1 MGRKTIRIFGKLR
14 NDRASFERMLR
25 FYVSA
30 CLWSFVIDST
40 STYGC
45 SQSPWGF
52 RRDKLWQLIEKTS
65 SRRIIV
71 CLYLIIC
78 TVTHESIRS
87 FGKIVARVKKDLSEV
102 KLFAIYNFVNFFFE
116 KSRVF
121 YNNKFLRVIFSKLL
135 EYLISYTYFSDKM

>member
-1 MGRKTIRIFGKLR
+1 MGRKTISIFGKLR

-30 CLWSFVIDST
+30 CLWSFLIDST

-45 SQSPWGF
+45 LQSPWF
-52 RRDKLWQLIEKTS
+52 VRRVKLWQLIEKIS

-78 TVTHESIRS
+78 KVTHESIRS
-87 FGKIVARVKKDLSEV
+87 FEKIVAGVKKDLSEV
-102 KLFAIYNFVNFFFE
+102 KPFAIYNFVNFFFFFE

-121 YNNKFLRVIFSKLL
+121 FDNKFLRVIFSRLP
-135 EYLISYTYFSDKM
+135 EYLISYTIFFG